1 MVALS
6 KLLPRGQVTLPRAI
20 RREAGFEPGD
30 TLTLRVTGTGTV
42 EVRALPRLT
51 LAEALE
57 QYRIE
62 GPIDEAVDRERWYD
76 EAAKEVIG
84 E

>member
-1 MVALS
+1 MVILS

-51 LAEALE
+51 LAEALAR
-57 QYRIE
+57 YRIE
-62 GPIDEAVDRERWYD
+62 VPIDEAVDREAWYD
-76 EAAKEVIG
+76 EAAKEVVG